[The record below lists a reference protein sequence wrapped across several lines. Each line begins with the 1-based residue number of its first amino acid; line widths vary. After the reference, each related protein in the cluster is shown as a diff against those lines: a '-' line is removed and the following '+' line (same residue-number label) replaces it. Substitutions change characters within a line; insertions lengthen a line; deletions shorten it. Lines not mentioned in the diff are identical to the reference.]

1 MEPPVVG
8 SAEAEQLYRW
18 LASPDG
24 LTASVSTF
32 GQREVIKAI
41 CNALP
46 SGGRVDQVLDLVDGF
61 LRSEHVLAVRV
72 DDRAAVI
79 HRTDAAVIVAHTD
92 QHRTLNPDTHQ
103 TATPLHTRAP
113 LAPTPATAHTPRG
126 APSWDTAV
134 R

>member
-61 LRSEHVLAVRV
+61 LRSENVLAVRV

-79 HRTDAAVIVAHTD
+79 HHNDDAHLGAP
-92 QHRTLNPDTHQ
+92 PDEHHWTPPEMLQPETHLL
-103 TATPLHTRAP
+103 PRAP
-113 LAPTPATAHTPRG
+113 PPQPTTPHH
-126 APSWDTAV
+126 A
-134 R
+134 

>member
-79 HRTDAAVIVAHTD
+79 HRNDGAVIGAHTD
-92 QHRTLNPDTHQ
+92 EHRWTTPEMLQ
-103 TATPLHTRAP
+103 TETRLLTGRSEEHTSELQSLMRI
-113 LAPTPATAHTPRG
+113 
-126 APSWDTAV
+126 SYAV
-134 R
+134 FCFQK